1 MSVIGIL
8 AVAAAVVLAAVV
20 LEIYREIHY
29 FRVTR
34 YSLSLKKLRHLEKE
48 IRIIF
53 LSDLH
58 NKVYGQDNDV
68 LLRAIRREAPD
79 LILIGGDMLVGKAG
93 VTRQPAYDFVRQLP
107 EICPVFYA
115 NGNHE
120 QRMKEMPEKY
130 DYSYRDY
137 RERLKQS
144 GIIFLENES
153 RRIMIHGLKLN
164 VSGLELPLTSYEK
177 FKKQLVRGTDV
188 AEQLGFWPG
197 GKNGGVCGE
206 DELQILLAHNPA
218 YAEGYKEWGADM
230 ILSGHLHGGIVRLP
244 GIGGVITPQAFL
256 FPKYSGEMTVE
267 GEQAVIVSKGLGTHT
282 IDIRLFNMPEVVLV
296 TLKKPL

>member
-107 EICPVFYA
+107 EICPVF
-115 NGNHE
+115 
-120 QRMKEMPEKY
+120 
-130 DYSYRDY
+130 
-137 RERLKQS
+137 
-144 GIIFLENES
+144 
-153 RRIMIHGLKLN
+153 
-164 VSGLELPLTSYEK
+164 
-177 FKKQLVRGTDV
+177 
-188 AEQLGFWPG
+188 
-197 GKNGGVCGE
+197 
-206 DELQILLAHNPA
+206 
-218 YAEGYKEWGADM
+218 
-230 ILSGHLHGGIVRLP
+230 
-244 GIGGVITPQAFL
+244 
-256 FPKYSGEMTVE
+256 
-267 GEQAVIVSKGLGTHT
+267 
-282 IDIRLFNMPEVVLV
+282 
-296 TLKKPL
+296 

>member
-1 MSVIGIL
+1 MGFWK
-8 AVAAAVVLAAVV
+8 VAAGGAVILGLLENFRELHGFRTTEYDIRSEKIRGEARVL
-20 LEIYREIHY
+20 
-29 FRVTR
+29 
-34 YSLSLKKLRHLEKE
+34 
-48 IRIIF
+48 F

-58 NKVYGQDNDV
+58 NHRYGFRN
-68 LLRAIRREAPD
+68 RRLVEAVRQAKPD
-79 LILIGGDMLVGKAG
+79 LILIGGDMLVGKEEQSFAPA
-93 VTRQPAYDFVRQLP
+93 VEFLRQITGEA
-107 EICPVFYA
+107 PVYYA

-188 AEQLGFWPG
+188 AERLGFWPG
-197 GKNGGVCGE
+197 GKSGGASGE

-218 YAEGYKEWGADM
+218 YAEGYKEWGADV

>member
-1 MSVIGIL
+1 MTAIWIL
-8 AVAAAVVLAAVV
+8 IITAVVILAAVTA
-20 LEIYREIHY
+20 EIYRETHC

-34 YSLSLKKLRHLEKE
+34 YSLGLRKLRRLERE

-58 NKVYGQDNDV
+58 NKVYGKDNDV
-68 LLRAIRREAPD
+68 LLRAIREEAPD

-93 VTRQPAYDFVRQLP
+93 VTRQPAYDFVRKLP

-120 QRMKEMPEKY
+120 QRMKEMPDRY

-137 RERLKQS
+137 RERLKQC
-144 GIIFLENES
+144 GVIFLENES
-153 RRIMIHGLKLN
+153 RQIMIHGMKLN
-164 VSGLELPLTSYEK
+164 VSGLELPLSTYEK
-177 FKKQLVRGTDV
+177 FRKKRVEGTDV
-188 AEQLGFWPG
+188 AERLGFWPEGQRAG
-197 GKNGGVCGE
+197 GSE
-206 DELQILLAHNPA
+206 AELQILLAHNPA
-218 YAEGYKEWGADM
+218 YSEGYKEWGADV
-230 ILSGHLHGGIVRLP
+230 ILSGHLHGGIVRIP

-282 IDIRLFNMPEVVLV
+282 IDIRLFNTPEVVLL

>member
-20 LEIYREIHY
+20 IEIYREIHY

-68 LLRAIRREAPD
+68 LLRAIRREEPD

-177 FKKQLVRGTDV
+177 LKSSSSEEPMWQ
-188 AEQLGFWPG
+188 
-197 GKNGGVCGE
+197 NGSASGPAGRTAALPERMSCRSCSRT
-206 DELQILLAHNPA
+206 ILPMRKAIRS
-218 YAEGYKEWGADM
+218 GA
-230 ILSGHLHGGIVRLP
+230 P
-244 GIGGVITPQAFL
+244 T
-256 FPKYSGEMTVE
+256 
-267 GEQAVIVSKGLGTHT
+267 
-282 IDIRLFNMPEVVLV
+282 
-296 TLKKPL
+296 

>member
-1 MSVIGIL
+1 MSVTGIL
-8 AVAAAVVLAAVV
+8 AAAAAVLAAVV
-20 LEIYREIHY
+20 IEIYREIHC
-29 FRVTR
+29 FRMTR
-34 YSLSLKKLRHLEKE
+34 YSLNLKKLRHLEKE

-68 LLRAIRREAPD
+68 LLRAICRGAPD
-79 LILIGGDMLVGKAG
+79 MILIGGDMLVGKAG
-93 VTRQPAYDFVRQLP
+93 IARQPAYEFVRQLP

-130 DYSYRDY
+130 DYSYQDY
-137 RERLKQS
+137 REKLKQS
-144 GIIFLENES
+144 GVIFLENES
-153 RRIMIHGLKLN
+153 RTIMIHGMKLN
-164 VSGLELPLTSYEK
+164 VSGLELPLASYEK
-177 FKKQLVRGTDV
+177 FKKQRVRGTDV
-188 AEQLGFWPG
+188 AERLGFWPG
-197 GKNGGVCGE
+197 GKNAAATGA

-218 YAEGYKEWGADM
+218 YAEGYKEWGADV
-230 ILSGHLHGGIVRLP
+230 ILSGHLHGGVVRLP

-282 IDIRLFNMPEVVLV
+282 INIRLFNMPEVVLL

>member
-1 MSVIGIL
+1 MSVTGIL
-8 AVAAAVVLAAVV
+8 AAAAAVLAAVV
-20 LEIYREIHY
+20 IEIYREIHC

-68 LLRAIRREAPD
+68 LFRAICREAPD

-93 VTRQPAYDFVRQLP
+93 IACQPAYEFVRQLP

-130 DYSYRDY
+130 DYSYQDY
-137 RERLKQS
+137 KEKLKQS
-144 GIIFLENES
+144 GVIFLENES
-153 RRIMIHGLKLN
+153 RRIMIHGMKLN
-164 VSGLELPLTSYEK
+164 VSGLELPLSTYEK
-177 FKKQLVRGTDV
+177 FRKKRVEGTDV
-188 AEQLGFWPG
+188 AERLGFWPEGQRAG
-197 GKNGGVCGE
+197 GSE
-206 DELQILLAHNPA
+206 AELQILLAHNPA
-218 YAEGYKEWGADM
+218 YAEGYKEWGADV
-230 ILSGHLHGGIVRLP
+230 ILSGHLHGGIVRIP

-282 IDIRLFNMPEVVLV
+282 IDIRLFNTPEVVLL